1 MFEKND
7 LVGIGDGDSFRT
19 GRVLKVAKDG
29 EVLVAWDD
37 AAEYEHPMYY
47 PAQALRLVEFD
58 EVDETVVGFKL
69 LSTEGGPD
77 A

>member
-7 LVGIGDGDSFRT
+7 LVGIGDGDSFHT
-19 GRVLKVAKDG
+19 GRVLKVARDG

-47 PAQALRLVEFD
+47 PAQALRLVELDNED
-58 EVDETVVGFKL
+58 EPVVGFKL
-69 LSTEGGPD
+69 LSIERGPD